1 MTRMTG
7 GRTLGGIPLRAV
19 PSREVPSQENDLLTT
34 TSAHLRTWYPD
45 GVPAD
50 VPQAARHLCA
60 VWVDYRLPIEDRT
73 PDILALMA
81 MHPRELRLHDRDK
94 DDGSPRDRRR

>member
-19 PSREVPSQENDLLTT
+19 PSREVASPENELLSTT
-34 TSAHLRTWYPD
+34 AAHLRTWYPD

-50 VPQAARHLCA
+50 VDQAARYLCA

-73 PDILALMA
+73 PDVLALMA
-81 MHPRELRLHDRDK
+81 MHPRELRLHDRNGGE
-94 DDGSPRDRRR
+94 GSRRDRRR